1 MSYVGWLSISF
12 VLLAT
17 ASFVYW
23 AVTRIASLI
32 QATLKEMNRTATDRP
47 KTLSALGDAI
57 DALQI
62 AMREI
67 DTKHER
73 TLSLARSNRAR
84 ITNLQHR
91 GEGTDEAGAD
101 EAPAASNQPRLVRLP
116 GRHE

>member
-17 ASFVYW
+17 VSFVSW
-23 AVTRIASLI
+23 AAIRIARLI
-32 QATLKEMNRTATDRP
+32 QSTLKLMTGLQTERP

-101 EAPAASNQPRLVRLP
+101 EAPAASNQPRPVRLP